1 MTHSKQ
7 AAKRV
12 RTSNQA
18 RLRNVAVKTAIKS
31 SIKRTLKATT
41 PEQQHEA
48 LRAAMKRVDKA
59 AKSGV
64 IHKNTAARRKS
75 RLMRALNRAKANTVV
90 TAAR

>member
-12 RTSNQA
+12 RTSQQA
-18 RLRNVAVKTAIKS
+18 RLRNIAVKSNVKS
-31 SIKRTLKATT
+31 SIKRALKAQT
-41 PEQQHEA
+41 PEQ
-48 LRAAMKRVDKA
+48 RAQAVSTAMKQADKA

-75 RLMRALNRAKANTVV
+75 RLMRALNQRS
-90 TAAR
+90 AAGAAT